1 MARDARI
8 DTIRGFAMVTIVINH
23 FSTLTAALGMKG
35 PQIPTATT
43 ISLSSAAEIFVA
55 LSGYMVG
62 MVYVKK
68 ANPTELLVK
77 RAAKLYVWNFGL
89 YIAAAL
95 ATLATNPA
103 YEAAV
108 RFTPM
113 TIVPLQ
119 AVAYFSVMSYGPFLI
134 DILHLYV
141 ILLLVSPIAVWLIR
155 RSPLLLIAASLSAY
169 LVFQVCLQLSP
180 DLAGPPNPLETAGWR
195 FHPLAWQMIFF
206 VAMAAG
212 SARLHERVFAVLEKQ
227 PWLFWT
233 ALLVFAAIGA
243 AKLILDLPHIPLADR
258 GTLGPV
264 RAAHSIL
271 VLLLYA
277 GLVTALRKHLDNLLL
292 RSAALIGRHS
302 LNAFLFS
309 TIATFFALYAWQ
321 QLELGWVGYVT
332 LTGVLIFATW
342 AAARYLDRRKFSDS
356 RPLDA
361 GSFDKLVIR

>member
-1 MARDARI
+1 MARDTRI
-8 DTIRGFAMVTIVINH
+8 DTIRGFAMVTIIINH
-23 FSTLTAALGMKG
+23 FSTLTAALGMRG
-35 PQIPTATT
+35 VQIPTATT

-68 ANPTELLVK
+68 TNPTELLVR

-89 YIAAAL
+89 YVAAAL
-95 ATLATNPA
+95 ATLVTNPA

-113 TIVPLQ
+113 TIVPVQ
-119 AVAYFSVMSYGPFLI
+119 ALAYFSAMSYGPFLI

-155 RSPLLLIAASLSAY
+155 RSPLLLIAASMSVY

-212 SARLHERVFAVLEKQ
+212 SARLHERVFALLEKQ
-227 PWLFWT
+227 QWLFWS
-233 ALLVFAAIGA
+233 ALMVFAAIGA

-264 RAAHSIL
+264 RAAHSLL

-277 GLVTALRKHLDNLLL
+277 GLVTVLRKHLDSLLL

-309 TIATFFALYAWQ
+309 TVATFVALYAWQ
-321 QLELGWVGYVT
+321 QLGLGWAGYIA
-332 LTGVLIFATW
+332 LTAVLIMATW
-342 AAARYLDRRKFSDS
+342 AAAKYLDKRKFSDS
-356 RPLDA
+356 RPLDS
-361 GSFDKLVIR
+361 GSLDKLVIR

>member
-1 MARDARI
+1 MARDTRI

-23 FSTLTAALGMKG
+23 FSTLTAALGMRG

-89 YIAAAL
+89 YVAAAL

-113 TIVPLQ
+113 TIVPLE
-119 AVAYFSVMSYGPFLI
+119 AVAYFSMMSYGPFLI

-141 ILLLVSPIAVWLIR
+141 ILLLVSPIAVWLIL

-169 LVFQVCLQLSP
+169 LVFQVCLQVSP
-180 DLAGPPNPLETAGWR
+180 GLGGSPNPLETAGWR

-206 VAMAAG
+206 VAMAGG
-212 SARLHERVFAVLEKQ
+212 SIRLHELVFASLEKQ
-227 PWLFWT
+227 QWIFWA
-233 ALLVFAAIGA
+233 ALVLFAAIGA
-243 AKLILDLPHIPLADR
+243 AKLILNLPRIPLGDR

-264 RAAHSIL
+264 RATHSLL

-277 GLVTALRKHLDNLLL
+277 GLVTVLRKHLDNLLL

-309 TIATFFALYAWQ
+309 TVATFVALYVWQ
-321 QLELGWVGYVT
+321 RLNLGWGGYIA
-332 LTGVLIFATW
+332 LTAALILATW
-342 AAARYLDRRKFSDS
+342 VAAKYLDKRKFSDS
-356 RPLDA
+356 RPADA